1 MTFERVKIIA
11 ARLLAI
17 AEAAG
22 SVVDPR
28 IKAIG
33 ELLEV
38 ANELNEMLK
47 AIRDQ
52 TEATAPEVWAA
63 VRDEYVDAVEQFD
76 RATK

>member
-11 ARLLAI
+11 NRLLSI
-17 AEAAG
+17 AEIAG
-22 SVVDPR
+22 EVDPR
-28 IKAIG
+28 IRAIG